1 LKGLEKE
8 LWADLY
14 VEKAAAAARGPVD
27 ELAAASDG
35 RIVGTGAG
43 FSSFAVW
50 SWEDLKLLTAP
61 TPGGS
66 KPFSPALVEKDGLRI
81 AGLTALPG
89 PDGPETQP
97 VAVWDGT
104 GRRLLE
110 TEIQRMK
117 IPLKATRLAPFDGSL
132 VLRILWTA
140 GDERGPD
147 VYTVDLLDT
156 DKTAAMNS
164 TSNRAQA
171 HASIAVAPEGKYFA
185 TGGGTYRTWRRDGNK
200 TVVDERKGDPQVYLW
215 SRDAFEKRPVSLE
228 EPAGEGA
235 LLAFTPDGTKLL
247 VATASKK
254 LFVIDAAAGRVDRAI
269 PLPEAPSFLSASP
282 SRVAVVAG
290 GRILL
295 VRLDDARVAPASG
308 LSAARSV
315 LFSRDGDSLFVGGE
329 DGFLRRYSFE
339 PLAK

>member
-1 LKGLEKE
+1 
-8 LWADLY
+8 
-14 VEKAAAAARGPVD
+14 VD
-27 ELAAASDG
+27 
-35 RIVGTGAG
+35 I
-43 FSSFAVW
+43 
-50 SWEDLKLLTAP
+50 
-61 TPGGS
+61 
-66 KPFSPALVEKDGLRI
+66 
-81 AGLTALPG
+81 
-89 PDGPETQP
+89 
-97 VAVWDGT
+97 
-104 GRRLLE
+104 
-110 TEIQRMK
+110 
-117 IPLKATRLAPFDGSL
+117 
-132 VLRILWTA
+132 
-140 GDERGPD
+140 
-147 VYTVDLLDT
+147 LDT

-171 HASIAVAPEGKYFA
+171 HASIAVAPEGKFFA

-215 SRDAFEKRPVSLE
+215 SRDTFEKRPVSLE

-235 LLAFTPDGTKLL
+235 LLAFTPDGAKLL

-269 PLPEAPSFLSASP
+269 PLPEAPSFLSAS
-282 SRVAVVAG
+282 SARVAMVAG

-308 LSAARSV
+308 LAAARSV

-329 DGFLRRYSFE
+329 DGLLRRYTFE